1 LICADDIKAAQ
12 KILVDLEKLDPDSL
26 QHENLARE
34 EMRSL
39 DLAIDFYKFV
49 EISRKV
55 AYY

>member
-12 KILVDLEKLDPDSL
+12 KTLVDLDKLDPDSL
-26 QHENLARE
+26 HHEHIARE